1 MLCSGES
8 VVDAVQ
14 PLPPITNPESRSAGN
29 RYSLRLWQGCPPIT
43 IPQGKA
49 PAEIVGG
56 VRHELA
62 PVSQKTHNRVTK
74 TQPASED
81 DASHWVE
88 AHFELSHDSEVSA
101 ATTKHPEQIRIFPG
115 IGPQNRTLR
124 GNQGEALDIVAG

>member
-8 VVDAVQ
+8 MVDAVQ
-14 PLPPITNPESRSAGN
+14 PLFSITNPESRSAGN
-29 RYSLRLWQGCPPIT
+29 RYSLHPWQGCPIT

-49 PAEIVGG
+49 PPEIVRS

-62 PVSQKTHNRVTK
+62 PLPQKTQNRVTN

-101 ATTKHPEQIRIFPG
+101 ATTKRPEQIRIFPG
-115 IGPQNRTLR
+115 IGPQKRTVR
-124 GNQGEALDIVAG
+124 GNQGEALDI